1 MHGADFDQLVNVA
14 PWVAVLCALVAC
26 ITYFAAKPRSL
37 ATRSRTSPRSSAVTA
52 AGSDSDSSLS
62 VGSDDEDHNMKL
74 TLVIRKDLGMTKG
87 KIAAQCCHA
96 TLGCY
101 KRAQR
106 HCPRALKAWERSGQA
121 KVTLRCDD
129 EAEML
134 ALQHAAAAQG
144 LTTYC
149 VQDAGRTQ
157 IAAGSRTVLGIGP
170 GSVEAIDQVSGH
182 LKLY

>member
-1 MHGADFDQLVNVA
+1 MHAADFAQLVNVA
-14 PWVAVLCALVAC
+14 PWVAVLCTLVAC
-26 ITYFAAKPRSL
+26 ITYLTTKPRSL
-37 ATRSRTSPRSSAVTA
+37 ATKHCAISRPLAGA
-52 AGSDSDSSLS
+52 QAGSESDSNLSL
-62 VGSDDEDHNMKL
+62 GSDDEDHDMKL

-87 KIAAQCCHA
+87 KVAAQCCHA

-106 HCPRALKAWERSGQA
+106 HHPRALKVWEWSGQA

-134 ALQHAAAAQG
+134 ALQQAAAAQG

-170 GSVEAIDQVSGH
+170 GPVNAIDQVTGH